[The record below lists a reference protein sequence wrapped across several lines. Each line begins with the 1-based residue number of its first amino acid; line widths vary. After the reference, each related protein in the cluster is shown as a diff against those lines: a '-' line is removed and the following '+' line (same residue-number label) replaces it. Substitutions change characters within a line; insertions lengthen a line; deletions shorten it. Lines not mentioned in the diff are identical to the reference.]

1 MTLSLNDPSNTLVMV
16 SVFWEM
22 ACLLITFQTLT
33 WDSFTV
39 DYAENRN
46 KTLLSMNLCKSDFQ
60 SLFENTFSPKKI
72 EGSIIATV
80 HKRQQ
85 RN

>member
-46 KTLLSMNLCKSDFQ
+46 KTFLSMNLCKSDFQ
-60 SLFENTFSPKKI
+60 SLFENTFFAQ
-72 EGSIIATV
+72 ED
-80 HKRQQ
+80 
-85 RN
+85 